1 MRISDWSSDVCSS
14 DLLQA
19 ALRLRALVEAR
30 TRCVATNRC
39 AAQASAVR
47 AEPAL
52 GPHCFFEETP
62 ARIFVRKSF
71 PELVDASPPVRPP
84 SRRRLKL
91 VKRAQQDAPIRL
103 LEGAHYNLC

>member
-1 MRISDWSSDVCSS
+1 MIRRPPRSTRTDTLFPYTTLFRSVDALNPLPQRQLGRVQGRFRRHSE
-14 DLLQA
+14 LQA

-71 PELVDASPPVRPP
+71 PELVDA
-84 SRRRLKL
+84 
-91 VKRAQQDAPIRL
+91 
-103 LEGAHYNLC
+103 